1 MAMTDKELKNALTTT
16 VRLDENNF
24 LKSTYENGELFI
36 EASIDDKSPNSK
48 KIIRLQRD
56 LRKTERVQI
65 QLRKFEEQ
73 ARILKFKDFWKKIA
87 PNLRESWKSYRKEN
101 KGCSDITLLKEFIK
115 ASGITGVEV
124 IEKTMNK

>member
-24 LKSTYENGELFI
+24 LNSTYENGELFI

-73 ARILKFKDFWKKIA
+73 ARILKFKDFWKKIT
-87 PNLRESWKSYRKEN
+87 PTLRNDWKNYRKEN
-101 KGCSDITLLKEFIK
+101 KGCSDLTLLKEFIK
-115 ASGITGVEV
+115 AAGITGVEV
-124 IEKTMNK
+124 IEKTKNK